1 MTKTKIVGNYMPAK
15 YPDPYS
21 DMEGDWTV
29 WDCRLASQRSPKP
42 IITPIAHCPSEEE
55 SLCKPTDRADME
67 HLNHLQHL
75 LSLLTEENEEHLA
88 GYEVSVNLSK
98 QYPLCEFCHHH
109 HLPGF
114 GNCRD

>member
-1 MTKTKIVGNYMPAK
+1 METTTEFQAK

-29 WDCRLASQRSPKP
+29 WDCRLASQRPAKP
-42 IITPIAHCPSEEE
+42 IAIPIAHCPSEEE
-55 SLCKPTDRADME
+55 SLGTGKMPLPNT
-67 HLNHLQHL
+67 
-75 LSLLTEENEEHLA
+75 EHLA
-88 GYEVSVNLSK
+88 GYEVSQNPSK
-98 QYPLCEFCHHH
+98 GAQPLCPLCHHH

>member
-42 IITPIAHCPSEEE
+42 
-55 SLCKPTDRADME
+55 
-67 HLNHLQHL
+67 
-75 LSLLTEENEEHLA
+75 NEEHLA
-88 GYEVSVNLSK
+88 GYEVSVNPSK
-98 QYPLCEFCHHH
+98 QYPLCKFCHHH